1 MSSAEWNVV
10 GLLLNLVGLLLL
22 FSHGLPRSAPQ
33 NSTTLSWLGLA
44 MLTAGTAC
52 QLWAN
57 IRWVG

>member
-22 FSHGLPRSAPQ
+22 FSHGLPKG
-33 NSTTLSWLGLA
+33 NHGTVSWLGLL
-44 MLTAGTAC
+44 MLVAGTAC

>member
-22 FSHGLPRSAPQ
+22 FSHGMPKGDRAMM
-33 NSTTLSWLGLA
+33 SWLGLI
-44 MLTAGTAC
+44 MLIAGTAS

>member
-1 MSSAEWNVV
+1 MSTAEWNVV

-22 FSHGLPRSAPQ
+22 FGHGLPTGRQTA
-33 NSTTLSWLGLA
+33 TTLSWLGLV
-44 MLTAGTAC
+44 MLIAGTAC

>member
-1 MSSAEWNVV
+1 MSTAEWNVV

-22 FSHGLPRSAPQ
+22 FSHGLPGTHGRAP
-33 NSTTLSWLGLA
+33 LSWLGLG
-44 MLTAGTAC
+44 MLIAGTAC